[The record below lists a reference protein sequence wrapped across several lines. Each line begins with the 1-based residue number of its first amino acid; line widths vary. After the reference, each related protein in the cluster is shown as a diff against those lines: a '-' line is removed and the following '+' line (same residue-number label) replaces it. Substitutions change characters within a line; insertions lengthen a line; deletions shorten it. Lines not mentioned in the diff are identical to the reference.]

1 MKLLNHAQFQY
12 QVYIYI
18 SIHIH
23 AYHCTDSNVPCFHVR
38 MGLFFWVPESRD
50 RQTHTHPNRKMGQD
64 GEASKTIP
72 ATGETDDRITDCS
85 TERSGADGCL
95 NKFLWFKES
104 KIGWG
109 GTPNK
114 KLDLMGSYD
123 F

>member
-1 MKLLNHAQFQY
+1 MN
-12 QVYIYI
+12 
-18 SIHIH
+18 
-23 AYHCTDSNVPCFHVR
+23 
-38 MGLFFWVPESRD
+38 LFFGSQKVETHKHTH
-50 RQTHTHPNRKMGQD
+50 THTHPTRKRGHD
-64 GEASKTIP
+64 GEALKTIP
-72 ATGETDDRITDCS
+72 ATGETDDRTTDCS

>member
-1 MKLLNHAQFQY
+1 MLSSYNDFVFLGPRK
-12 QVYIYI
+12 
-18 SIHIH
+18 
-23 AYHCTDSNVPCFHVR
+23 
-38 MGLFFWVPESRD
+38 SR
-50 RQTHTHPNRKMGQD
+50 Q
-64 GEASKTIP
+64 
-72 ATGETDDRITDCS
+72 TGETDDRTTDCS

-109 GTPNK
+109 GTSNK